1 MIESLKIKN
10 FKNLDGLETPK
21 LSQINL
27 ISGKNNVGK
36 SSLLEAIAIYSN
48 PSQIIEILGE
58 REEYP
63 FYNRDEDE
71 TEIIIKNTDAFSSLF
86 TDRDDEVS
94 ENNIIKI
101 SDKENTLSIQFS
113 YYRETTEED
122 NGETIQKREL
132 VNPNTDINSED
143 IQKAI
148 IINKPNTYNFFIR
161 LNRNLRILPIR
172 FNTSGNSNTIIRLS
186 TKLLNNIQIAQ
197 LLDKIIF
204 SKEENNVI
212 EALQII
218 EKDIERLGLIGEN
231 NFRGRRPVVKIKGS
245 NKQFPLKSMG
255 DGINHIFSIIL
266 ALVNC
271 ENGCLLIDE
280 IDNGLHYSVQEN
292 LWKVIFEL
300 SKKLNIQVFAT
311 THSNDC
317 INSFTEVLQESDN
330 ASMGSYYRIQKR
342 KSGKIELVEYNAE
355 ELYSASK
362 HNSER
367 R

>member
-10 FKNLDGLETPK
+10 FKNLDGLEIPK

-36 SSLLEAIAIYSN
+36 STLLEAIAIYSN
-48 PSQIIEILGE
+48 PYQIIEILKNRGE
-58 REEYP
+58 FPP
-63 FYNRDEDE
+63 FKEDNE
-71 TEIIIKNTDAFSSLF
+71 KERINQNTDAFSSLF
-86 TDRDDEVS
+86 TDRNEEVS
-94 ENNIIKI
+94 ENNVIEI
-101 SDKENTLSIQFS
+101 SDKGKSLSIQFS
-113 YYRETTEED
+113 YYRKITEQKD
-122 NGETIQKREL
+122 RGTITKTEL
-132 VNPNTDINSED
+132 VNSITDNSLDD

-148 IINKPNTYNFFIR
+148 IITNQNPI
-161 LNRNLRILPIR
+161 NLFLPLD
-172 FNTSGNSNTIIRLS
+172 TSFGFLLDKLDSNNNSNTII
-186 TKLLNNIQIAQ
+186 KLNTEPLNNRKIAQ
-197 LLDKIIF
+197 LFDKITF
-204 SKEENNVI
+204 TEKEYSVI
-212 EALQII
+212 KALQII
-218 EKDIERLGLIGEN
+218 EKDIERLGFIGESPY
-231 NFRGRRPVVKIKGS
+231 RDRVPIVKLKGS
-245 NKQFPLKSMG
+245 DKRFPLKSMG
-255 DGINHIFSIIL
+255 DGINHILSIIL